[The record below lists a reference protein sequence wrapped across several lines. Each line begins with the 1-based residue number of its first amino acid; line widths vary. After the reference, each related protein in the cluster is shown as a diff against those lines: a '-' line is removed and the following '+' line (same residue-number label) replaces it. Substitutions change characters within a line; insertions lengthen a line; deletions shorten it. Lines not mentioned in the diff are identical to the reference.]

1 MITYELNLF
10 DTRAKLLLIT
20 TCIALLQFLL
30 HLGAMG
36 FYGFHQDELLYMA
49 LSEHLDWGYRETPP
63 FIALVGVVGK
73 FLFGDSIIGMRII
86 PALFAGAIVH
96 LTGLITIRLGGKQLA
111 VILSCTAVAFSAA
124 FLATGA
130 LFIPQV
136 FDEFFWLLCAYLMI
150 CWVQRP
156 NDKILYVLAA
166 VAGVGLLV
174 KYTILLYLIG
184 LGIGFLSVPQYR
196 QLIKTRTLF
205 IAFGITLTII
215 TPHLLWQ
222 YEHSFPAL
230 WHYNELKRTQ
240 LVYLTRTDFLVQQ
253 LVVNGTGIALWLAGL
268 WAFFRNDKLKPF
280 RFLAVGFI
288 FAMLS
293 LAALNGKPYY
303 AFGAYPALFAAGGIF
318 YERLLK
324 RRKALFITSL
334 VVPNLLL
341 AVMVLPFLPIKTSSS
356 VFIWTYQN
364 LNLDFQLKWEDQKIH
379 NVNQNYADMIGW
391 EELARKTS
399 NFYLSLP
406 LAQRKQTVIFANGYG
421 IAGALEYYRGRS
433 YPLPIVVSL
442 SSSFALWAPSS
453 ITAKHIIYFSSD
465 KTDRF
470 LAPNKQNIHA
480 VISNQYSGIYGTRIC
495 FLPYVGPEVK
505 SWYQSQWIEKQAGYG
520 RPIRTSLMGYQLKF
534 KRTIAELF

>member
-1 MITYELNLF
+1 
-10 DTRAKLLLIT
+10 
-20 TCIALLQFLL
+20 
-30 HLGAMG
+30 
-36 FYGFHQDELLYMA
+36 
-49 LSEHLDWGYRETPP
+49 
-63 FIALVGVVGK
+63 
-73 FLFGDSIIGMRII
+73 
-86 PALFAGAIVH
+86 
-96 LTGLITIRLGGKQLA
+96 
-111 VILSCTAVAFSAA
+111 
-124 FLATGA
+124 
-130 LFIPQV
+130 
-136 FDEFFWLLCAYLMI
+136 MI

-156 NDKILYVLAA
+156 NDKILYVLGA

-174 KYTILLYLIG
+174 KYTFLIYLIG
-184 LGIGFLSVPQYR
+184 LAIGFLSVPQYR
-196 QLIKTRTLF
+196 QLIKTRTLY
-205 IAFGITLTII
+205 IAFGITLAIV

-222 YEHSFPAL
+222 YAHSFPAL

-253 LVVNGTGIALWLAGL
+253 FVVNGTGIVLWLAGL
-268 WAFFRNDKLKPF
+268 WTFFRNDKLKPF
-280 RFLAVGFI
+280 RFLAIGFI

-293 LAALNGKPYY
+293 LAVLNGKPYY

-341 AVMVLPFLPIKTSSS
+341 AVMVLPFLPIKTSSN
-356 VFIWTYQN
+356 VFTWTYRN
-364 LNLDFQLKWEDQKIH
+364 LNIDFPLKWEDQKIH

-399 NFYLSLP
+399 EFYLSLP

-421 IAGALEYYRGRS
+421 IAGALEYYRGSS

-465 KTDRF
+465 KTDLF
-470 LAPNKQNIHA
+470 LSPNKQNIHA
-480 VISNQYSGIYGTRIC
+480 VISNRYSGIYGTSIC
-495 FLPYVGPEVK
+495 FLPYVGPEIK
-505 SWYQSQWIEKQAGYG
+505 SWYQSQWTEKQAGYS

-534 KRTIAELF
+534 KRTMDELF